1 MDVQMQNMTLRGPDG
16 EPQPGLESQ
25 GRAASMPRLAAE
37 TQPAPNASPMKRSIS
52 TLAPRPHGTQ
62 LCSTVLDRPPPSQAS
77 HHHHHRCHRRRDKKQ
92 RSLEKGPS
100 LSVDPEGAP
109 STAAG
114 PGLPHGEGSTA
125 CRRDRK
131 QERGRS
137 QERRQ
142 PSSSS
147 SEKQRFYSCDRF
159 GSREPPQ
166 LMPSLSSHPTSPT
179 AALEPAPH
187 PQGSG
192 SVNGSPLMSTSGAS
206 TPGRGGRRQLPQTP
220 LTPRPSITY
229 KTANSSPV
237 HFAEGQSGLPAFSP
251 GRLSRGLSEHNAL
264 LQKEPLSQPLAPGS
278 RIGSD
283 PYLGQRLDSEASAQH
298 PA

>member
-1 MDVQMQNMTLRGPDG
+1 MQNMTLRGPDG

-187 PQGSG
+187 PQ
-192 SVNGSPLMSTSGAS
+192 V
-206 TPGRGGRRQLPQTP
+206 
-220 LTPRPSITY
+220 
-229 KTANSSPV
+229 
-237 HFAEGQSGLPAFSP
+237 GQWF
-251 GRLSRGLSEHNAL
+251 R
-264 LQKEPLSQPLAPGS
+264 
-278 RIGSD
+278 
-283 PYLGQRLDSEASAQH
+283 
-298 PA
+298 